1 MLSAK
6 QKKCIDLLVTGRYTQ
21 AQIAKELKITPQT
34 ICNWKKDPDF
44 SQELQACLKSCIQ
57 TLAPKAV
64 KTLESLLNSESDN
77 VRFSAARD
85 ILDRT
90 GFKPG
95 ENISVTS
102 NLEAEQSKLDKIL
115 AQLYEYKK
123 RPPHLQQRNSLD
135 TVFIILYQGAAVNVQ

>member
-1 MLSAK
+1 MINKKIIGAAAVNEFSLTIRGDTMLNAK
-6 QKKCIDLLVTGRYTQ
+6 QRKCIDLLVTGRYTQ

-34 ICNWKKDPDF
+34 ICNWKKDPEF

-115 AQLYEYKK
+115 TQLYE
-123 RPPHLQQRNSLD
+123 
-135 TVFIILYQGAAVNVQ
+135 

>member
-1 MLSAK
+1 MINKKIIGAAAVNEFSLTIRGDNMLSAK
-6 QKKCIDLLVTGRYTQ
+6 QRKCIEKLVTGRYTQ

-115 AQLYEYKK
+115 AQLYE
-123 RPPHLQQRNSLD
+123 
-135 TVFIILYQGAAVNVQ
+135 